1 MGASLLIM
9 NQIYQAAHL
18 CVHNKVYPKHQDL
31 IEKQQQQGHSR
42 AAPGTE
48 SDNDLGCPNSLQ
60 LSSLGSTLHY
70 NCFTYPNDDTGMCYS
85 LWQST
90 IDLWSSLSLCN
101 FFYSMKFCSANTKNW
116 IIFTVSLYIFKNS
129 FWICMVNVKLGGT
142 QLAVLHSTY
151 QSFLG
156 SWFLSTKHSQILMSI
171 AVPCSHRL

>member
-101 FFYSMKFCSANTKNW
+101 FFIPWNSVVQTLKTELF
-116 IIFTVSLYIFKNS
+116 SLYLYFSKFFLNMHGKCEVRWNS
-129 FWICMVNVKLGGT
+129 IGGAT
-142 QLAVLHSTY
+142 
-151 QSFLG
+151 
-156 SWFLSTKHSQILMSI
+156 
-171 AVPCSHRL
+171 

>member
-101 FFYSMKFCSANTKNW
+101 FFIPWNSVHCIS
-116 IIFTVSLYIFKNS
+116 IFKNS

>member
-90 IDLWSSLSLCN
+90 IDLWSSLSLSAI
-101 FFYSMKFCSANTKNW
+101 FFIPWNSVVQTLKTELF
-116 IIFTVSLYIFKNS
+116 SLYLYFLKFFLNMHGKCEVRWNS
-129 FWICMVNVKLGGT
+129 IGVAT
-142 QLAVLHSTY
+142 
-151 QSFLG
+151 
-156 SWFLSTKHSQILMSI
+156 
-171 AVPCSHRL
+171 